1 MPSGNEDN
9 VLHKSGPK
17 RKRSR
22 SRSGGLDPK
31 DDLNYVDD
39 ESDLSSGDDTFT
51 LSDLDVHPSHDEH
64 NSNQHHTPSTGR
76 KRGRPK
82 ASSAREDRRHRST
95 TISSTGAA
103 HGGASS
109 VSASSQTYG
118 SPATP
123 SNTGYVSDIDETG
136 ETKIDKFG
144 RLKEGREYR
153 VPTFTLPTRDETL
166 FMFSKDPAA
175 LLGFRDSFV
184 FLKKNVNLVK
194 VHIDAVEKG
203 YLVDSN
209 MLRSTFRTRE
219 ISVVTARSVFKQ
231 FGHRIIK
238 RGRKGRDD
246 YYYTDE
252 VDDGEEEQ
260 SDEETFSASFGKDFS
275 ENKPTPA
282 SAFLP
287 SNTNTTNINT
297 TTTTNNNNTNN
308 NNATN
313 HLAMNTVATL
323 DIGRNNLSH
332 KPTAQDSFENDL
344 NWMHNAAV
352 STRQFNTSLFNY
364 RRTNPTQYDLLTNV
378 YQIPVS
384 RQTLI
389 DHSLLINT
397 QSHK

>member
-1 MPSGNEDN
+1 MPSEHVDTT
-9 VLHKSGPK
+9 LHKPGPK

-22 SRSGGLDPK
+22 SRSGGLDAK

-39 ESDLSSGDDTFT
+39 DSELSSGDDTFT
-51 LSDLDVHPSHDEH
+51 LSDLDVHPSPHDGPH
-64 NSNQHHTPSTGR
+64 SSQHHTPTGR

-82 ASSAREDRRHRST
+82 SNFSTSTREDRRHRST
-95 TISSTGAA
+95 TTSSTGGQ
-103 HGGASS
+103 GGGGSS
-109 VSASSQTYG
+109 VSVSSQTYG

-123 SNTGYVSDIDETG
+123 SNAGYVSDIDESG
-136 ETKIDKFG
+136 ETKVDKFG
-144 RLKEGREYR
+144 RLQGGREYR

-184 FLKKNVNLVK
+184 FLKKNVNLAK
-194 VHIDAVEKG
+194 VHIDTVEKG
-203 YLVDSN
+203 FLVDSN

-252 VDDGEEEQ
+252 VDEGEDDQ
-260 SDEETFSASFGKDFS
+260 SEEETFSAKDFP

-287 SNTNTTNINT
+287 SNHNTNS
-297 TTTTNNNNTNN
+297 TTTNSSAAVPN
-308 NNATN
+308 
-313 HLAMNTVATL
+313 LAASL
-323 DIGRNNLSH
+323 DVGKNNLTH
-332 KPTAQDSFENDL
+332 KPSAQDSLVNGL
-344 NWMHNAAV
+344 NWMHYAAL
-352 STRQFNTSLFNY
+352 STRQFNTSLSNY

-378 YQIPVS
+378 YQIPEN
-384 RQTLI
+384 RQTLR
-389 DHSLLINT
+389 DNT
-397 QSHK
+397 QTHSQ